1 MGKNKKAF
9 VPPLKSKR
17 EKNSNAPLM
26 EKPSVETENLVVRNP
41 TLEKPTA
48 NISSSLI
55 INVVPNSDDTTDEL
69 VAGPAADNHLE
80 SSLSGHDG
88 IFLRDESQKAP
99 DDVYEFQSSPV
110 NLLTAK
116 NGGTVQDCPKQ
127 DQNCKRSMKKKKV
140 CESELITICI
150 QIISCISGIFC
161 ISIFH
166 ILHFRDFSA
175 NDCCV
180 VSGMPPAHQSTNFV
194 RIQIPTK
201 IVFLF

>member
-127 DQNCKRSMKKKKV
+127 DQNCKRSMKKKKTSSV
-140 CESELITICI
+140 RQSVLKDIAKMQKAMSLLREREQSLMASSE
-150 QIISCISGIFC
+150 Q
-161 ISIFH
+161 
-166 ILHFRDFSA
+166 
-175 NDCCV
+175 
-180 VSGMPPAHQSTNFV
+180 
-194 RIQIPTK
+194 
-201 IVFLF
+201 